1 MLILNVIVLFFVPSG
16 NQLWMT
22 LLENCFVAV
31 LMTGITLYEN
41 HLMSKNQDDDSI
53 RRKKK
58 KDEMR
63 FLSAFDDYPEI
74 EQRISYTRIKGKTV
88 FADLTVDE
96 LLTEFGGRNCKSMGD
111 Y

>member
-1 MLILNVIVLFFVPSG
+1 
-16 NQLWMT
+16 MT